1 MDGLALPLFLLVS
14 FGGFGGGCGLIGCS
28 VTSQAT
34 FEPAFLL
41 ATFATGGSI
50 IVYSVYSLA
59 EFEHGGSPQ

>member
-41 ATFATGGSI
+41 ATFATGGII

>member
-14 FGGFGGGCGLIGCS
+14 FGGGCGLIVCS

-34 FEPAFLL
+34 FEPAYLL
-41 ATFATGGSI
+41 ATFATGGII

-59 EFEHGGSPQ
+59 EFEHGGLPQ

>member
-1 MDGLALPLFLLVS
+1 MGGLAFPLFLLVS
-14 FGGFGGGCGLIGCS
+14 FGGCGLIGCS

>member
-14 FGGFGGGCGLIGCS
+14 FGGFGGGCGLFVCS
-28 VTSQAT
+28 VYSHAVY
-34 FEPAFLL
+34 EPAFLL
-41 ATFATGGSI
+41 ATFATGGII